1 MQSCRS
7 LLDYFRKGEK
17 TAETMGENVH
27 NRYLDAVATGQLD
40 GKKKPMDVILDA
52 VAESTVS
59 GLLSN
64 PASWLIQIVS
74 GVTQAVLMPLVRMA
88 QGLVT
93 LDAKVAT
100 EGGAML
106 VGAVQ
111 GFKEFLPFM
120 RQGWARGM
128 PLDIDLERGMTK
140 GEYKTLLEAA
150 GLTDSS
156 SPQQIRQVLLDR
168 YDYINQGIQG
178 PLGDFIRI
186 PTRIIVALD
195 EGMKAVFRRQKYNA
209 FAYRKAMEI
218 TDNGKKGD
226 VWGEMQKLTGVNLA
240 DPTESEKAWKFIK
253 ASDDDSIGEL
263 SALAEAQDYA
273 KLNAFQ
279 QRLFGV
285 AQQMQKARAE
295 HKALIFAI
303 PFLKSPYNILKEGS
317 TFIPGVGWMT
327 GKLYK
332 KATSVAKV
340 SNLTDTQKTRFAELS
355 SKFELTPSEM
365 KEFAVLRKRIG
376 GKSYVKMENSEIAAR
391 QLLGVGAMV
400 TASQLF
406 DEGMITGKLPE
417 DPAER
422 EAWRANGI
430 PEFAIRVGDQ
440 WVSYRK
446 VEPLSTVFGLVSD
459 MNRLYDDFWNNHSDP
474 TIEEWDRVSSGIHA
488 SLVQNIM
495 GKSFMEGLSNVVNLI
510 AGGATGNDAGQL
522 QSFAANLGRVV
533 IPYGAFL
540 NSVAI
545 SMDGENAP
553 DGKRWDRQATTV
565 LEKLQQ
571 RIPGFRESLPLMYGI
586 YGEAR
591 TLNVAD
597 VWNGFKTSSEVNR
610 TELQQ
615 ELATMGVAYAPINR
629 SLKED
634 LKLNND
640 ELGELRQI
648 AAETITPMLEQV
660 ILSPAFQQLP
670 ESVKEKYF
678 KQVMRTGR
686 SAATKLFVAKNIGR
700 PDFQARY
707 NNAII
712 KSKGL
717 QDLMGF
723 YTVPE

>member
-7 LLDYFRKGEK
+7 LLDYFRKGER

-52 VAESTVS
+52 VAESSVS

-64 PASWLIQIVS
+64 PASWLIQIIS
-74 GVTQAVLMPLVRMA
+74 GVTQSILMPLVRMT

-93 LDAKVAT
+93 LDAKVAS

-106 VGAVQ
+106 IGAVQ

-120 RQGWARGM
+120 RQGWAKGL
-128 PLDIDLERGMTK
+128 PLDLDLERGLTK
-140 GEYKTLLEAA
+140 GEYKTLLQAA
-150 GLTDSS
+150 GLDENS
-156 SPQQIRQVLLDR
+156 SPKQIRELLLDR
-168 YDYINQGIQG
+168 YDYINQGVRG
-178 PLGDFIRI
+178 PLGDIIRI

-209 FAYRKAMEI
+209 FAYRKALEL

-240 DPTESEKAWKFIK
+240 DPKESEKAWKFIK
-253 ASDDDSIGEL
+253 ASDDDDIGEL
-263 SALAEAQDYA
+263 SALYRAQDYA
-273 KLNAFQ
+273 KMNAFQ

-332 KATSVAKV
+332 KATSVASV
-340 SNLTDTQKTRFAELS
+340 SNLSDAQKARFGELS
-355 SKFELTPSEM
+355 SKFELTQAEM
-365 KEFAVLRKRIG
+365 KEFAVLRKKIG
-376 GKSYVKMENSEIAAR
+376 GQSYVKMENSEIAAR
-391 QLLGVGAMV
+391 QMLGMAAVV
-400 TASQLF
+400 TATQMF
-406 DEGMITGKLPE
+406 DENLITGKLPE

-422 EAWRANGI
+422 EAWRAAGI
-430 PEFAIRVGDQ
+430 PEFSIRVGDQ

-446 VEPLSTVFGLVSD
+446 IEPLSTVFGLVSD
-459 MNRLYDDFWNNHSDP
+459 MNRLYDDFWTNHSDP
-474 TIEEWDRVSSGIHA
+474 TVEEWDRLSSGIHA

-545 SMDGENAP
+545 SMDTENAP
-553 DGKRWDRQATTV
+553 SGKAWDRQATTV

-591 TLNVAD
+591 TLNIAD
-597 VWNGFKTSSEVNR
+597 VWNGIKTVDQTDR
-610 TELQQ
+610 TQLQQ
-615 ELATMGVAYAPINR
+615 ELAALGVAYAPISR
-629 SLKED
+629 SLKQD
-634 LKLNND
+634 LKLDND
-640 ELGELRQI
+640 ELGQIRQI
-648 AAETITPMLEQV
+648 AAETITPLLEQL
-660 ILSPAFQQLP
+660 ITSPGFAKLP
-670 ESVKEKYF
+670 DSLKEKYF
-678 KQVMRTGR
+678 KMTMRQGR

-700 PDFQARY
+700 PDFSARY